1 MNLKRHTACAMAAIA
16 LGLVSAGPAHAA
28 SASATLEWS
37 SFETRV
43 IALADIDPVFTPG
56 SVFGSTAYVN
66 LFNGAQQSA
75 MDSDDW
81 STDLSASLT
90 GATATISGAEVPPK
104 AGSFDVNPQEALWAD
119 VSGTTAAGADTQRTV
134 DFTLGA
140 QTLVLFSV
148 DYRLA
153 VDTTGLDPMTSFVNT
168 YASLFGFANGE
179 SFQALVQ
186 AGGSVPADSGFRQGR
201 LVLAVANAGDDEKS
215 YVLSATAAAYI
226 HAPVPE
232 AGRTAMFIA
241 GLLLLGGVLV
251 RRRQPTLA

>member
-1 MNLKRHTACAMAAIA
+1 MNLKRHTACATAAIA
-16 LGLVSAGPAHAA
+16 LGLAWAGPAHAA
-28 SASATLEWS
+28 SASATLDWS
-37 SFETRV
+37 SFEMRV

-56 SVFGSTAYVN
+56 SAFGSTANVN

-75 MDSDDW
+75 LDSDDW
-81 STDLSASLT
+81 STDLSTSLT

-104 AGSFDVNPQEALWAD
+104 AGSLDVNPQEALWAD

-168 YASLFGFANGE
+168 YASLFGYANGE

-186 AGGSVPADSGFRQGR
+186 SGGAVAADNGVRQGR
-201 LVLAVANAGDDEKS
+201 LVLAVANAGDDGKS

-232 AGRTAMFIA
+232 AGGTAMFVA

-251 RRRQPTLA
+251 RRRHATLA